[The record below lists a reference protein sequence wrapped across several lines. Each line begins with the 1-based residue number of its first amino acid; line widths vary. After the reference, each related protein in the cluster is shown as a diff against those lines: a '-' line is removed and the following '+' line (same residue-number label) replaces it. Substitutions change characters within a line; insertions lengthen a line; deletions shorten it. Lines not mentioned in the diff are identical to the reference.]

1 MFALFA
7 QQEAPL
13 FSTEWWLTVG
23 VSLGLIFLIGPGR
36 QLIARRY
43 VRHLEERAEE
53 FAEGTDREKLRQARR
68 RATVAKLLLSTF
80 QIVVWTVVVLVVLTS
95 IGVNLGPLLATAGIA
110 GVALGFGAQTL
121 VRDTLSGFFIL
132 AENQYDVGDSVEL
145 QTTANPVAGTVEA
158 LTLRIT
164 SIRSF
169 DGTLNMVPNGNIFV
183 TSYNRTRGWG
193 RAIVDL
199 RLSYDQDI
207 DQVREVLMELFDE
220 VADTPASPVHSA
232 MVRTCS
238 VSSSSRT
245 PRRSSASLPRR
256 SPSKRWESSARP
268 GTDHEPL
275 GPAGGQH
282 RRRSLRSHRTR
293 RQEDDHHD
301 GEDQGVVGVVRGGDP
316 VRRGVRWR
324 SQ

>member
-23 VSLGLIFLIGPGR
+23 VSLGLIFLVA
-36 QLIARRY
+36 LVVNVIARRY

-80 QIVVWTVVVLVVLTS
+80 QIVVWTVVVLVILTS

-169 DGTLNMVPNGNIFV
+169 DGTLNMVPNGNILV
-183 TSYNRTRGWG
+183 TSNRTRGWG

-220 VADTPASPVHSA
+220 IRDAPPFAGALRDGPDVLGVVQLTDAAEIVRVVAETI
-232 MVRTCS
+232 
-238 VSSSSRT
+238 
-245 PRRSSASLPRR
+245 
-256 SPSKRWESSARP
+256 PSKRWEIERTLREQITNRLAQRGITP
-268 GTDHEPL
+268 PPV
-275 GPAGGQH
+275 PAIAPNPTTGG
-282 RRRSLRSHRTR
+282 
-293 RQEDDHHD
+293 
-301 GEDQGVVGVVRGGDP
+301 
-316 VRRGVRWR
+316 
-324 SQ
+324 